1 MNYKDKVYS
10 IVEGYINKAAEL
22 TAWEKDLKRQ
32 KDAGTI
38 ARVKLEEIQAD
49 LRQQRSAACQSALE
63 QIEQTRREHA
73 AAVEDW
79 NRLDGSKLD
88 KDAEILKLDI
98 PMTQVQYQQLCDK
111 HKNNSLMLA
120 LLCDY
125 ADRHQKEALYADRP
139 ADVRQR
145 KADFD
150 AYAASA
156 TNAYR
161 NTDSIRTGLFL
172 NNVGVPESVS
182 YEY

>member
-38 ARVKLEEIQAD
+38 ARVKLEELQAD
-49 LRQQRSAACQSALE
+49 LRQQRSAAYQSALE

-88 KDAEILKLDI
+88 KDAELLKLDV
-98 PMTQVQYQQLCDK
+98 PMTQTQYQQLCTK
-111 HKNNSLMLA
+111 HKDNSLMLS
-120 LLCDY
+120 LLCAY
-125 ADRHQKEALYADRP
+125 ADKHPEEPLYAYRPADAKTRVSEFDLYADRAKTVCREP
-139 ADVRQR
+139 QD
-145 KADFD
+145 
-150 AYAASA
+150 
-156 TNAYR
+156 
-161 NTDSIRTGLFL
+161 IRSDMFL
-172 NNVGVPESVS
+172 ANIGVPEAVS